1 MNIKNNRRR
10 RQSKERIEKAF
21 IESLQTKEL
30 HQITVSDI
38 CKACQLNR
46 STFYA
51 NYEDIY
57 DLADKV
63 REYLE
68 TEVNLLYKEE
78 KTQGFNSN
86 DYLKLFR
93 HIQGNQMLYRTYFKL
108 GYDNQYQIRYYDT
121 KQAIKYFD
129 NKHIEYHITF
139 FQSGFNAI
147 VKMWLAGG
155 CKETPEEMNE
165 KRISRKVIRLNIM
178 EKALRLHE
186 PQRFLF
192 LPYVYKSFVSES
204 VSMKYDIYTRLIIER
219 EVLK

>member
-1 MNIKNNRRR
+1 MNIKNNRRK

-93 HIQGNQMLYRTYFKL
+93 HISENQLFYKTYFKL
-108 GYDNQYQIRYYDT
+108 GYDNQFKIVKYDT
-121 KQAIKYFD
+121 KLATNHFD
-129 NKHIEYHITF
+129 NRFIHYHIEF
-139 FQSGFNAI
+139 FKSGFNAI
-147 VKMWLAGG
+147 VKMWLNSG
-155 CKETPEEMNE
+155 CRETPEEMNE
-165 KRISRKVIRLNIM
+165 IIQS
-178 EKALRLHE
+178 E
-186 PQRFLF
+186 
-192 LPYVYKSFVSES
+192 YKGRTEYFQ
-204 VSMKYDIYTRLIIER
+204 KD
-219 EVLK
+219 